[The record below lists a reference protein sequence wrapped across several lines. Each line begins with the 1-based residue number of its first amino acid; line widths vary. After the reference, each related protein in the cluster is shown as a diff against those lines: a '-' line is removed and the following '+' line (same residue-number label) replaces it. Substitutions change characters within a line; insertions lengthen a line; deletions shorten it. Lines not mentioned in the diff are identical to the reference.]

1 MIRRLKILILFLL
14 LSWLSFS
21 QKDTSKICFDY
32 TTAQRIAID
41 LVRGDS
47 AIAELQQ
54 VHQKNITLQKLIEDQ
69 QKILD
74 LCEEKHFMC
83 SSQVIT
89 YENIVVKHEEFIKDL
104 EKDVEELTQKNTNLK
119 RGLKW
124 MGGGLIGTL
133 SALTLLIL
141 IK

>member
-1 MIRRLKILILFLL
+1 M
-14 LSWLSFS
+14 SFS

-32 TTAQRIAID
+32 TTAQLIAID

-47 AIAELQQ
+47 AVAELQQ
-54 VHQKNITLQKLIEDQ
+54 VHQKNATLEQIIKNQ
-69 QKILD
+69 QQILT
-74 LCEEKHFMC
+74 LCEDKNINYTT
-83 SSQVIT
+83 QIT
-89 YENIVVKHEEFIKDL
+89 TYQNIVIKHEKVISDLESDIKDL
-104 EKDVEELTQKNTNLK
+104 TRKNTNLK

-124 MGGGLIGTL
+124 MGGGLIGTI

>member
-1 MIRRLKILILFLL
+1 MG
-14 LSWLSFS
+14 FS

-54 VHQKNITLQKLIEDQ
+54 VHQKNLTLQQIIKNQ
-69 QKILD
+69 QQILN
-74 LCEEKHFMC
+74 LCEDKNINYTT
-83 SSQVIT
+83 QIT
-89 YENIVVKHEEFIKDL
+89 TYQNIVIKHENVIRDL
-104 EKDVEELTQKNTNLK
+104 ESDVNKLSRKNTNLK

>member
-1 MIRRLKILILFLL
+1 M
-14 LSWLSFS
+14 SFS

-32 TTAQRIAID
+32 TTAQLIAID

-54 VHQKNITLQKLIEDQ
+54 VHQKNITLEQIIKNQ
-69 QKILD
+69 QQILT
-74 LCEEKHFMC
+74 LCEDKNINYTT
-83 SSQVIT
+83 QIT
-89 YENIVVKHEEFIKDL
+89 TYQNIVIKHESVIKNL
-104 EKDVEELTQKNTNLK
+104 ENDVNNLTRKNTYLN

>member
-1 MIRRLKILILFLL
+1 V
-14 LSWLSFS
+14 SFS

-32 TTAQRIAID
+32 TTAQLIAID

-54 VHQKNITLQKLIEDQ
+54 VHQKNITLEQIIKNQ
-69 QKILD
+69 QQILT
-74 LCEEKHFMC
+74 LCEDKNINYTT
-83 SSQVIT
+83 QIT
-89 YENIVVKHEEFIKDL
+89 TYQNIVIKHEEVISDLESDIKDL
-104 EKDVEELTQKNTNLK
+104 TRKNTNLK

-124 MGGGLIGTL
+124 MGGGLIGTI